1 MVCLFFFCQVK
12 LGLIPAVISPFV
24 IEKIGRGNASRYFL
38 TGERFGALEAVQHGL
53 INESVATEEILNAR
67 VEKLA
72 SEIVANSP
80 AAVSRCKKL
89 IQSVGSMS
97 YNDDATKRF
106 VASEIASIRVSP
118 EGQEGLSAFFEKR
131 KPKWN

>member
-1 MVCLFFFCQVK
+1 
-12 LGLIPAVISPFV
+12 VISPFV